1 MRDVSLI
8 TGDPVK
14 FGLGFVSLFYDLV
27 LMAQHFIIYA
37 PAHAS
42 GKAHA
47 PPRRKV
53 GADHVTSMHVEH
65 TVPPLRRQQPTLVMR
80 SADPVT
86 CIALCRRQAM
96 LSTAR
101 ARPPATASQR
111 STRRRCWRPQP
122 CSRPARA
129 PRRTR
134 PSAPMAVR
142 LYRQA

>member
-42 GKAHA
+42 DKAHA

-53 GADHVTSMHVEH
+53 GAGHVAFSLSMFV
-65 TVPPLRRQQPTLVMR
+65 LR
-80 SADPVT
+80 
-86 CIALCRRQAM
+86 
-96 LSTAR
+96 
-101 ARPPATASQR
+101 
-111 STRRRCWRPQP
+111 
-122 CSRPARA
+122 
-129 PRRTR
+129 
-134 PSAPMAVR
+134 
-142 LYRQA
+142 